1 MPVQMVRV
9 RSHVRIV
16 KISKSGAH
24 AGVHRQNEIQVGRSE
39 REDVGGENS
48 IKRMGFSTVFVLLI
62 KLNPTRADL
71 THYSQLLVV
80 KKA

>member
-1 MPVQMVRV
+1 MPVQMVQV

-16 KISKSGAH
+16 KISKSGAN
-24 AGVHRQNEIQVGRSE
+24 AGGHGRNEIQVGHSE
-39 REDVGGENS
+39 REDVGGGNS
-48 IKRMGFSTVFVLLI
+48 TKRMGFSTVFVLLI